1 MPRRVQA
8 AEARRDFADL
18 IDRSAK
24 GERIKITRYRN
35 TLAAIVSKKDLE
47 KLEDCEETE
56 EAAAEP
62 RAPEAVQRPETLPP
76 PRSRRTRR
84 RSPG

>member
-62 RAPEAVQRPETLPP
+62 RAPEAAHGVG
-76 PRSRRTRR
+76 RRARR
-84 RSPG
+84 DWCAAHR

>member
-1 MPRRVQA
+1 MQRRVQA

-18 IDRSAK
+18 IERSAK

-47 KLEDCEETE
+47 KLEDCEETQKASADS
-56 EAAAEP
+56 AASA
-62 RAPEAVQRPETLPP
+62 ADQRPEAPP
-76 PRSRRTRR
+76 PARSRRPRR
-84 RSPG
+84 RSS

>member
-1 MPRRVQA
+1 MARRVQA

-47 KLEDCEETE
+47 KLEDCEETQRASADS
-56 EAAAEP
+56 EAATAKP
-62 RAPEAVQRPETLPP
+62 SSATHQ
-76 PRSRRTRR
+76 SGRTRR
-84 RSPG
+84 RSG

>member
-47 KLEDCEETE
+47 KLEDCEETQKASADSTAS
-56 EAAAEP
+56 AAD
-62 RAPEAVQRPETLPP
+62 QRPEAPP
-76 PRSRRTRR
+76 PARSRRTRR
-84 RSPG
+84 RSS

>member
-18 IDRSAK
+18 LERSAK

-35 TLAAIVSKKDLE
+35 TLAAIVSKKDLQ
-47 KLEDCEETE
+47 KLEECEETE
-56 EAAAEP
+56 RSSGASEASS
-62 RAPEAVQRPETLPP
+62 RGSDQGTETA
-76 PRSRRTRR
+76 RR
-84 RSPG
+84 RRGGRRPA